1 MSKDRSVTV
10 EVSLVVDGKTE
21 TIYEPVRFKTKWH
34 ARWWQFKLFRRTFG
48 LKVWTWPKR
57 IA

>member
-10 EVSLVVDGKTE
+10 EVMLVVDGEVQT
-21 TIYEPVRFKTKWH
+21 TYEPVRFKSQWH
-34 ARWWQFKLFRRTFG
+34 ARWWQFKLFRKAFG
-48 LKVWTWPKR
+48 NKVWTWPKR